1 VGWWRDVALDEEDR
15 LSREEAGRVVRRSL
29 RMLRP
34 YRSLVVG
41 ALAVMV
47 LFTLATLAGPR
58 LIGYGIDHG
67 LGKHRSRAALDRA
80 ALAYLAVA
88 LAALVLGRA
97 QIVLVSRVGE
107 QFLRDLRVRVFRH
120 IQSMSMAFFDQEQ
133 TGRLVARMTSDIDA
147 LQDLIQLGLVQFVT
161 NGLLFVI
168 TVAVLVVYSPLLFLV
183 CLISVP
189 PLVIATRWFR
199 RESNT
204 AYLTVRDRISQ
215 TMSTLQEG
223 IAGIRVI
230 KAFGRQRLQAQ
241 RFSEHNDAQL
251 HANVRAIGISAR
263 YFPVVETSTVVTT
276 AAVVGL
282 GGVLVHQHR
291 TTLGTVAAFVLY
303 LSYLFDPIQQLSQLF
318 NLVQS
323 SGAALAKLFGL
334 LDTPSAVQE
343 RPGAVDLPAR
353 GAIDVRGVGFAYG
366 EGPMVLRGV
375 GLSIVPGERLALVGP
390 TGAGKSTLAKLVARL
405 YDPTE
410 GSISMGGT
418 DLRDA
423 TFRSLRERIVVVPQE
438 GFLFHGTILDNV
450 RIGRDGATDDDV
462 RRAMETIGVLD
473 HFAGLHEG
481 LATEVRERG
490 SRLSAGERQL
500 VSLARAAL
508 ANPSVLVLDEATS
521 NLDPGTEAE
530 VERAVTALMEGRT
543 VIVIAHRL
551 STAARADR
559 VAVID
564 EGGLLELGTHRELLD
579 RGGRY
584 AALFASWT
592 GGQGDLAAVG
602 GQVEG
607 AVGDVDRAA
616 PASQPAG

>member
-15 LSREEAGRVVRRSL
+15 LSREEAGKVVRRSF

-34 YRSLVVG
+34 YRALVVT
-41 ALAVMV
+41 ALSVMV

-67 LGKHRSRAALDRA
+67 LGKHRSPGTLNRV
-80 ALAYLAVA
+80 ALAYLGVA
-88 LAALVLGRA
+88 IAALVLGRA

-120 IQSMSMAFFDQEQ
+120 IQSMSMAFFDREQ

-147 LQDLIQLGLVQFVT
+147 LQDLIQMGLVQFVT

-168 TVAVLVVYSPLLFLV
+168 TVVVLIVYSPLLFLV
-183 CLISVP
+183 CLVALP

-230 KAFGRQRLQAQ
+230 KAFGRQRLQAS

-251 HANVRAIGISAR
+251 HANVNAIGISAR

-282 GGVLVHQHR
+282 GGVLVHEHR

-334 LDTPSAVQE
+334 LDTRSAVQE
-343 RPGAVDLPAR
+343 RPGAVDLPVR
-353 GAIDVRGVGFAYG
+353 GAIEVGSVGFAYG
-366 EGPMVLRGV
+366 DGPKVLSDV
-375 GLSIVPGERLALVGP
+375 SLTIAPGERLALVGP

-438 GFLFHGTILDNV
+438 GFLFHGTIFENV
-450 RIGRDGATDDDV
+450 RIGRDGASDEEV
-462 RRAMETIGVLD
+462 RRAMDTIGVLE
-473 HFAGLHEG
+473 HFEG
-481 LATEVRERG
+481 LPEGLSTEVRERG

-508 ANPSVLVLDEATS
+508 ANPAVLVLDEATS
-521 NLDPGTEAE
+521 NLDPGTEVE

-559 VAVID
+559 VAVVD
-564 EGGLLELGTHRELLD
+564 EGGLIEEGTHQELVD

-584 AALFASWT
+584 ADLFASWT
-592 GGQGDLAAVG
+592 GGQGDLATVAG
-602 GQVEG
+602 G
-607 AVGDVDRAA
+607 VGDVVGGA
-616 PASQPAG
+616 PAGAASQTGR

>member
-1 VGWWRDVALDEEDR
+1 MGWWRDVALDEEDR
-15 LSREEAGRVVRRSL
+15 LSREEAGKVVRRSF

-34 YRSLVVG
+34 YRALVVT
-41 ALAVMV
+41 ALSVMV

-67 LGKHRSRAALDRA
+67 LGKHRSPGTLNRV
-80 ALAYLAVA
+80 ALAYLGVA
-88 LAALVLGRA
+88 IAALVLGRA

-120 IQSMSMAFFDQEQ
+120 IQSMSMAFFDREQ

-147 LQDLIQLGLVQFVT
+147 LQDLIQMGLVQFVT

-168 TVAVLVVYSPLLFLV
+168 TVVVLIVYSPLLFLV
-183 CLISVP
+183 CLVALP

-230 KAFGRQRLQAQ
+230 KAFGRQRLQAS

-251 HANVRAIGISAR
+251 HANVNAIGISAR

-282 GGVLVHQHR
+282 GGVLVHEHR

-334 LDTPSAVQE
+334 LDTRSAVQE
-343 RPGAVDLPAR
+343 RPGAVDLPVR
-353 GAIDVRGVGFAYG
+353 GAIEVGSVGFAYG
-366 EGPMVLRGV
+366 DGPKVLSDV
-375 GLSIVPGERLALVGP
+375 SLTIAPGERLALVGP

-438 GFLFHGTILDNV
+438 GFLFHGTIFENV
-450 RIGRDGATDDDV
+450 RIGRDGASDEEV
-462 RRAMETIGVLD
+462 RRAMDTIGVLE
-473 HFAGLHEG
+473 HFEG
-481 LATEVRERG
+481 LPEGLSTEVRERG

-508 ANPSVLVLDEATS
+508 ANPAVLVLDEATS
-521 NLDPGTEAE
+521 NLDPGTEVE

-559 VAVID
+559 VAVVD
-564 EGGLLELGTHRELLD
+564 EGGLIEEGTHHELVD

-584 AALFASWT
+584 ADLFASWT
-592 GGQGDLAAVG
+592 GGQGDLATVAG
-602 GQVEG
+602 G
-607 AVGDVDRAA
+607 VGDVVGGA
-616 PASQPAG
+616 PAGAASQTGR

>member
-1 VGWWRDVALDEEDR
+1 MGWWRDVALDEEDR
-15 LSREEAGRVVRRSL
+15 LSREEAGKVVRRSF

-34 YRSLVVG
+34 YRALVVT
-41 ALAVMV
+41 ALSVMV

-67 LGKHRSRAALDRA
+67 LGKHRSPGTLNRV
-80 ALAYLAVA
+80 ALAYLGVA
-88 LAALVLGRA
+88 IAALVLGRA

-120 IQSMSMAFFDQEQ
+120 IQSMSMAFFDREQ

-147 LQDLIQLGLVQFVT
+147 LQDLIQMGLVQFVT

-168 TVAVLVVYSPLLFLV
+168 TVVVLIVYSPLLFLV
-183 CLISVP
+183 CLVALP

-230 KAFGRQRLQAQ
+230 KAFGRQRLQAS

-251 HANVRAIGISAR
+251 HANVNAIGISAR

-282 GGVLVHQHR
+282 GGVLVHEHR

-334 LDTPSAVQE
+334 LDTRSAVQE
-343 RPGAVDLPAR
+343 RPGAVDLPVR
-353 GAIDVRGVGFAYG
+353 GAIEVGSVGFAYG
-366 EGPMVLRGV
+366 DGPKVLSDV
-375 GLSIVPGERLALVGP
+375 SLTIAPGERLALVGP

-405 YDPTE
+405 YDPTQ

-438 GFLFHGTILDNV
+438 GFLFHGTIFENV
-450 RIGRDGATDDDV
+450 RIGRDGASDEEV
-462 RRAMETIGVLD
+462 RRAMDTIGVLE
-473 HFAGLHEG
+473 HFEG
-481 LATEVRERG
+481 LPEGLSTEVRERG

-508 ANPSVLVLDEATS
+508 ANPAVLVLDEATS
-521 NLDPGTEAE
+521 NLDPGTEVE

-559 VAVID
+559 VAVVD
-564 EGGLLELGTHRELLD
+564 EGGLIEEGTHHELVD

-584 AALFASWT
+584 ADLFASWT
-592 GGQGDLAAVG
+592 GGQGDLATVAG
-602 GQVEG
+602 G
-607 AVGDVDRAA
+607 VGDVVGGA
-616 PASQPAG
+616 PAGAASQTGR

>member
-15 LSREEAGRVVRRSL
+15 LSREEAGKVVRRSF

-34 YRSLVVG
+34 YRALVVT
-41 ALAVMV
+41 ALSVMV

-67 LGKHRSRAALDRA
+67 LGKHRSPGTLNRV
-80 ALAYLAVA
+80 ALAYLGVA
-88 LAALVLGRA
+88 IAALVLGRA

-120 IQSMSMAFFDQEQ
+120 IQSMSMAFFDREQ

-147 LQDLIQLGLVQFVT
+147 LQDLIQMGLVQFVT

-168 TVAVLVVYSPLLFLV
+168 TVVVLIVYSPLLFLV
-183 CLISVP
+183 CLVALP

-230 KAFGRQRLQAQ
+230 KAFGRQRLQAS

-251 HANVRAIGISAR
+251 HANVNAIGISAR

-282 GGVLVHQHR
+282 GGVLVHEHR

-334 LDTPSAVQE
+334 LDTRSAVQE
-343 RPGAVDLPAR
+343 RPGAVDLPVR
-353 GAIDVRGVGFAYG
+353 GAIEVGSVGFAYG
-366 EGPMVLRGV
+366 DGPKVLSDV
-375 GLSIVPGERLALVGP
+375 SLTIAPGERLALVGP

-438 GFLFHGTILDNV
+438 GFLFHGTIFENV
-450 RIGRDGATDDDV
+450 RIGRDGASDEEV
-462 RRAMETIGVLD
+462 RRAMDTIGVLE
-473 HFAGLHEG
+473 HFEG
-481 LATEVRERG
+481 LPEGLSTEVRERG

-508 ANPSVLVLDEATS
+508 ANPAVLVLDEATS
-521 NLDPGTEAE
+521 NLDPGTEVE

-559 VAVID
+559 VAVVD
-564 EGGLLELGTHRELLD
+564 EGGLIEEGTHHELVD

-584 AALFASWT
+584 ADLFASWT
-592 GGQGDLAAVG
+592 GGQGDLATVAG
-602 GQVEG
+602 G
-607 AVGDVDRAA
+607 VGDVVGGA
-616 PASQPAG
+616 PAGAASQTGR

>member
-15 LSREEAGRVVRRSL
+15 LSREEAGKVVRRSF

-34 YRSLVVG
+34 YRALVVT
-41 ALAVMV
+41 ALSVMV

-67 LGKHRSRAALDRA
+67 LGKHRSPGTLNRV
-80 ALAYLAVA
+80 ALAYLGVA
-88 LAALVLGRA
+88 IAALVLGRA

-120 IQSMSMAFFDQEQ
+120 IQSMSMAFFDREQ

-147 LQDLIQLGLVQFVT
+147 LQDLIQMGLVQFVT

-168 TVAVLVVYSPLLFLV
+168 TVVVLIVYSPLLFLV
-183 CLISVP
+183 CLVALP

-230 KAFGRQRLQAQ
+230 KAFGRQRLQAS

-251 HANVRAIGISAR
+251 HANVNAIGISAR

-282 GGVLVHQHR
+282 GGVLVHEHR

-334 LDTPSAVQE
+334 LDTRSAVQE
-343 RPGAVDLPAR
+343 RPGAVDLPVR
-353 GAIDVRGVGFAYG
+353 GAIEVGSVGFAYG
-366 EGPMVLRGV
+366 DGPKVLSDV
-375 GLSIVPGERLALVGP
+375 SLTIAPGERLALVGP

-405 YDPTE
+405 YDPTQ

-438 GFLFHGTILDNV
+438 GFLFHGTIFENV
-450 RIGRDGATDDDV
+450 RIGRDGASDEEV
-462 RRAMETIGVLD
+462 RRAMDTIGVLE
-473 HFAGLHEG
+473 HFEG
-481 LATEVRERG
+481 LPEGLSTEVRERG

-508 ANPSVLVLDEATS
+508 ANPAVLVLDEATS
-521 NLDPGTEAE
+521 NLDPGTEVE

-559 VAVID
+559 VAVVD
-564 EGGLLELGTHRELLD
+564 EGGLIEEGTHHELVD

-584 AALFASWT
+584 ADLFASWT
-592 GGQGDLAAVG
+592 GGQGDLATVAG
-602 GQVEG
+602 G
-607 AVGDVDRAA
+607 VGDVVGGA
-616 PASQPAG
+616 PAGAASQTGR